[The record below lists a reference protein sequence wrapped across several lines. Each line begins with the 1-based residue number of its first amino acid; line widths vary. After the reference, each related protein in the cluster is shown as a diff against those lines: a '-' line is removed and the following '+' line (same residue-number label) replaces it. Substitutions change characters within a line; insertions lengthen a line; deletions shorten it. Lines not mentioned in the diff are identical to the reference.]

1 MTRTEL
7 ITKILKLKNKEDD
20 VLELKM
26 LYQLDKERL
35 QSIYEAEF
43 MKALK
48 EERLQSIYE
57 VECIKALKEGRKLKD
72 ED

>member
-1 MTRTEL
+1 MTKTEL

-26 LYQLDKERL
+26 LYQLDKDGL

-48 EERLQSIYE
+48 EGRLQSIYE
-57 VECIKALKEGRKLKD
+57 AECIKALKEGRKLKD